1 MNNQKRRTFDSALK
15 AKVALAAIRGEKT
28 SAQISS
34 EFGVHS
40 SLIAKWKKRVLD
52 GLPRLFQDTDPRS
65 DNQDS
70 QQVGALYEEIGRL
83 KVELDF
89 LKKKFDRCR

>member
-1 MNNQKRRTFDSALK
+1 MTKQKRRNLDSALK

-28 SAQISS
+28 TAQLSS
-34 EFGVHS
+34 EFAVHS
-40 SLIAKWKKRVLD
+40 SQIAAWKKRALD
-52 GLPRLFQDTDPRS
+52 GLAGLFQDKRAAGDEAPDAS
-65 DNQDS
+65 
-70 QQVGALYEEIGRL
+70 ALYEEIGRL